1 MRCVWKVTGLG
12 ILYELWAKEGLANC
26 VIIWHDILQVCNCN
40 LCLLQLL
47 NFFTCVCIQLI
58 SFLFHFQMNTK
69 QRMMNTKHRTN
80 LKFLVH
86 LGKTPSQALEMLK
99 QVYGDN
105 TVSWTRVSVWHKRFK
120 EGCKEVEDDS
130 KSWRPSTSRTQ
141 VNIELVKQSAWQ
153 SSVDCSN
160 DCKSAGHK
168 KGQCL
173 EDSLKIWACRKS
185 VQKCCQD
192 CWMMTRRSVACRC
205 VRTSFSDFKMNQTC
219 LEESSLVMRLGFL
232 ITTGKPSARALNGKV
247 WRCQG
252 QRKQG
257 SQSQKSKSCWSHSSM
272 WEALSTVSS
281 CHRARKSISKFTER
295 SCGIYFAQCA
305 RRDKGCGMTNCGCFT
320 MTMHLLTM
328 PWASNSSWLRRTSSC
343 WNNLPI
349 HLTLFHMTFFFSPSS
364 RGSSRGPVLKTWRPS
379 RGL

>member
-105 TVSWTRVSVWHKRFK
+105 TVSWTRVSEWHKRFK

-173 EDSLKIWACRKS
+173 EDYHWRFGHAESLCKNVPKAAEWWPEGA
-185 VQKCCQD
+185 
-192 CWMMTRRSVACRC
+192 
-205 VRTSFSDFKMNQTC
+205 
-219 LEESSLVMRLGFL
+219 
-232 ITTGKPSARALNGKV
+232 
-247 WRCQG
+247 
-252 QRKQG
+252 
-257 SQSQKSKSCWSHSSM
+257 SH
-272 WEALSTVSS
+272 ADLSG
-281 CHRARKSISKFTER
+281 HHLAISKWTR
-295 SCGIYFAQCA
+295 LA
-305 RRDKGCGMTNCGCFT
+305 
-320 MTMHLLTM
+320 
-328 PWASNSSWLRRTSSC
+328 
-343 WNNLPI
+343 
-349 HLTLFHMTFFFSPSS
+349 
-364 RGSSRGPVLKTWRPS
+364 
-379 RGL
+379 